1 MLCVCVCANSC
12 SLGFPKKRLNST
24 HLMSVRVEELV
35 DHVTIRGT
43 KVSNTIFAPSLMHV
57 SVVQTFGMPNRH
69 GNVICDNYTVYIRYD
84 SLKTDIVHVW
94 AYKNDPT
101 EVDEWPCVLL

>member
-1 MLCVCVCANSC
+1 M
-12 SLGFPKKRLNST
+12 
-24 HLMSVRVEELV
+24 RVQELV

-43 KVSNTIFAPSLMHV
+43 QVSTSMVAPSLLHV
-57 SVVQTFGMPNRH
+57 SVVQAFGMPSRN

-84 SLKTDIVHVW
+84 SLKADRVHVW

-101 EVDEWPCVLL
+101 EVDEWPCALL